1 MAKKVLIIMNPC
13 SGTKK
18 ANKYLTDIV
27 NIFTVNDYVSTV
39 LTTTKRGDGRIYAK
53 NYAKKSRLLKKQ
65 DLYNGG

>member
-27 NIFTVNDYVSTV
+27 NIFTVNDNQA
-39 LTTTKRGDGRIYAK
+39 G
-53 NYAKKSRLLKKQ
+53 
-65 DLYNGG
+65 

>member
-53 NYAKKSRLLKKQ
+53 NYAKKWI
-65 DLYNGG
+65 